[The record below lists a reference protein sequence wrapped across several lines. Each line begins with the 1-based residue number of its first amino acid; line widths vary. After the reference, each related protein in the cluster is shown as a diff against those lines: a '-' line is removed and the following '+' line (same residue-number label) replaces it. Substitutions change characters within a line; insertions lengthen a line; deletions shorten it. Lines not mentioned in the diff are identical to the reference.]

1 MGVGFAGTSGGFD
14 TAATAFT
21 AGGVCF
27 SGVGRGI
34 GGLRVAFL
42 DSYGGGGG
50 GGSRLILGVLSTEF
64 KMLSSERDR
73 TNMDDELLDTGLG
86 RSGGGGGGSY
96 DEQRLATDG
105 LYKGEY
111 APGS

>member
-1 MGVGFAGTSGGFD
+1 MAGTSGGLD

-34 GGLRVAFL
+34 GGFRVAFL
-42 DSYGGGGG
+42 DSYGGGGGG

-73 TNMDDELLDTGLG
+73 TNMDDELLDMGLG
-86 RSGGGGGGSY
+86 RSGGGGGGS
-96 DEQRLATDG
+96 
-105 LYKGEY
+105 
-111 APGS
+111 

>member
-64 KMLSSERDR
+64 RILSSERDR
-73 TNMDDELLDTGLG
+73 TNMDVELLDTGLG
-86 RSGGGGGGSY
+86 LSGGGGGGS
-96 DEQRLATDG
+96 
-105 LYKGEY
+105 
-111 APGS
+111 